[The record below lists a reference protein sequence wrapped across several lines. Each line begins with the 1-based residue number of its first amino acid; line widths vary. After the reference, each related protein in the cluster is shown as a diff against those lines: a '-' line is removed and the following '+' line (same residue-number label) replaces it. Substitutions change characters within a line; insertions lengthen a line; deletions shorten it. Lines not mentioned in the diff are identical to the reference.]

1 MRSTPLL
8 RRPAARAAALVALTA
23 ALLSGV
29 SAPATAATASLECPA
44 TVRLTSPRAEA
55 AGLPAGTEIV
65 LDQSPLRL
73 TGHNVFDGPPAQGA
87 ALMPQSDKPA
97 KGGKGQGGST
107 AVWAFEGDYPQGK
120 FLACDY
126 AGGAV
131 RVVQRVDDAV
141 KRCTAQS
148 STSKNP
154 ATLQTRFQCD

>member
-23 ALLSGV
+23 ALFSGV
-29 SAPATAATASLECPA
+29 SAPAIAATASLDCPA

-65 LDQSPLRL
+65 LDQRPLRL

-87 ALMPQSDKPA
+87 VLMPQSDKPG
-97 KGGKGQGGST
+97 KGGAT
-107 AVWAFEGDYPQGK
+107 AVWHFEGDYPQGK

-141 KRCTAQS
+141 KRCTARS
-148 STSKNP
+148 STTKNP
-154 ATLQTRFQCD
+154 ATLQTRFQCE

>member
-23 ALLSGV
+23 ALFSGV
-29 SAPATAATASLECPA
+29 SAPAIAATASLECPA

-87 ALMPQSDKPA
+87 VLMPQSDKPGR
-97 KGGKGQGGST
+97 GGAT
-107 AVWAFEGDYPQGK
+107 AVWNFEGDYPQGK

-141 KRCTAQS
+141 KRCTARS
-148 STSKNP
+148 STTKNP
-154 ATLQTRFQCD
+154 ATLQTRFQCE

>member
-23 ALLSGV
+23 ALFSGV
-29 SAPATAATASLECPA
+29 SAPAIAATASLDCPA

-65 LDQSPLRL
+65 LDQRPLRL

-87 ALMPQSDKPA
+87 VLMPQSDKPG
-97 KGGKGQGGST
+97 KGGAT
-107 AVWAFEGDYPQGK
+107 AVWNFEGDYPQGK

-141 KRCTAQS
+141 KRCTARS
-148 STSKNP
+148 STTKNP
-154 ATLQTRFQCD
+154 ATLQTRFQCE